1 MTADVATTT
10 RVATMSAAD
19 SGPKPRRFTADRAG
33 VYGFLLVCTLFFLIP
48 IYTMV
53 STSVKP
59 MPEVRATNVLSP
71 PRAPTLE
78 AWDSAWNSAC
88 TGLDCSGVKV
98 GFLNSIKIVVP
109 VVLLSILIGAVNGY
123 VLSFWRF
130 KGANLVFTIL
140 MVGAFIPLQIV
151 LYPLVKLWASIGLY
165 GSLAGLI
172 AVHVIFG
179 LPVVTLMYR
188 NFYASLPIEIFKAAR
203 VDGAGFWRIFWSIM
217 LPMSAPITIVVVIW
231 QATGAWNDYILGL
244 TFGGR
249 ENAPMT
255 VQLNN
260 IIGSQTGERQFNVE
274 MAATLMTAAIPLLIY
289 IVSGRWFVR
298 GITAGAVKG

>member
-1 MTADVATTT
+1 
-10 RVATMSAAD
+10 
-19 SGPKPRRFTADRAG
+19 
-33 VYGFLLVCTLFFLIP
+33 
-48 IYTMV
+48 
-53 STSVKP
+53 
-59 MPEVRATNVLSP
+59 MPEIRATNVMAP
-71 PRAPTLE
+71 PQAPTLH
-78 AWDSAWNSAC
+78 AWDAAWNTAC

-98 GFLNSIKIVVP
+98 GFMNSVRIVAP
-109 VVLLSILIGAVNGY
+109 VVLLSIFFGAVNGY

-130 KGANLVFTIL
+130 KGANLVFTVL
-140 MVGAFIPLQIV
+140 MLGAFIPLQVV
-151 LYPLVKLWASIGLY
+151 LYPLVRLWASIGVY
-165 GSLAGLI
+165 GSLVGVI

-217 LPMSAPITIVVVIW
+217 LPMSAPITIVVIIW

-249 ENAPMT
+249 GNAPMT

-274 MAATLMTAAIPLLIY
+274 MAATLMTAAVPLLIY
-289 IVSGRWFVR
+289 VVSGRWFVR
-298 GITAGAVKG
+298 GVAAGAVKG

>member
-1 MTADVATTT
+1 MSVDVATVPFTGT
-10 RVATMSAAD
+10 ETH
-19 SGPKPRRFTADRAG
+19 SGPKPRRFTADRAW

-59 MPEVRATNVLSP
+59 MPEIRATNVLAP
-71 PRAPTLE
+71 PQAPNLE
-78 AWDSAWNSAC
+78 SWDAAWNTAC

-98 GFLNSIKIVVP
+98 GFLNSVKIVVP

-130 KGANLVFTIL
+130 KGANLVFTVL

-151 LYPLVKLWASIGLY
+151 LYPLVKMWAAIGLY

-203 VDGAGFWRIFWSIM
+203 VDGAGFWLIFWSII

-274 MAATLMTAAIPLLIY
+274 MAATLMTAAVPLLIY
-289 IVSGRWFVR
+289 IVSGRWLVR

>member
-1 MTADVATTT
+1 MTAVATNTPLS
-10 RVATMSAAD
+10 RPSDAD
-19 SGPKPRRFTADRAG
+19 AGPKPHRFGPDRAG
-33 VYGFLLVCTLFFLIP
+33 VYGFLLACILFFLIP

-59 MPEVRATNVLSP
+59 MDEIRATNVLMP
-71 PRAPTLE
+71 PKAPTLQP
-78 AWDSAWNSAC
+78 WDTAWNSAC

-98 GFLNSIKIVVP
+98 GFLNSVRIVVP

-130 KGANLVFTIL
+130 RGANVVFTLL
-140 MVGAFIPLQIV
+140 MIGAFVPLQIV
-151 LYPLVKLWASIGLY
+151 LYPLVKLWAALGLY
-165 GSLAGLI
+165 GSLPGLI

-203 VDGAGFWRIFWSIM
+203 VDGAGFWRIFWSIL
-217 LPMSAPITIVVVIW
+217 LPMSAPITIVVIIW

-249 ENAPMT
+249 DIAPMT

-274 MAATLMTAAIPLLIY
+274 MAATLMTAAVPLLIY

-298 GITAGAVKG
+298 GIAAGAVKG

>member
-1 MTADVATTT
+1 MTEAAATPTGHRTDADA
-10 RVATMSAAD
+10 
-19 SGPKPRRFTADRAG
+19 GPKPRRFTVDRAG

-53 STSVKP
+53 STSVKE
-59 MPEVRATNVLSP
+59 MPEIRATNVLTP
-71 PRAPTLE
+71 PQAPTLQ
-78 AWDSAWNSAC
+78 AWDMAWNSAC

-98 GFLNSIKIVVP
+98 GFLNSVKIVLP
-109 VVLLSILIGAVNGY
+109 VVVLSILIGAVNGY

-130 KGANLVFTIL
+130 RGANLVFTVL
-140 MVGAFIPLQIV
+140 MIGAFIPLQVV
-151 LYPLVKLWASIGLY
+151 LYPLVRLWAALGIY
-165 GSLAGLI
+165 GSLAGVI

-188 NFYASLPIEIFKAAR
+188 NFYAGLPIEIFKAAR

-217 LPMSAPITIVVVIW
+217 LPMSAPITIVVIIW

-249 ENAPMT
+249 GNAPMT

-274 MAATLMTAAIPLLIY
+274 MAATLLTAAVPLLIY

>member
-1 MTADVATTT
+1 MTADIATAPFAGAQT
-10 RVATMSAAD
+10 D

-59 MPEVRATNVLSP
+59 MPEIRATNVLAP
-71 PRAPTLE
+71 PQAPNLE
-78 AWDSAWNSAC
+78 AWDAAWNTAC

-130 KGANLVFTIL
+130 KGANLVFTVL
-140 MVGAFIPLQIV
+140 MLGAFIPLQIV
-151 LYPLVKLWASIGLY
+151 LYPLVKMWAAIGLY

-217 LPMSAPITIVVVIW
+217 LPMSAPITIVVIIW

-274 MAATLMTAAIPLLIY
+274 MAATLMTAAVPLLIY

>member
-1 MTADVATTT
+1 MTDVTTQSF
-10 RVATMSAAD
+10 VASASD
-19 SGPKPRRFTADRAG
+19 THQGPRPRHFGWERIG
-33 VYGFLLVCTLFFLIP
+33 VYAFLIVAALFFLLP
-48 IYTMV
+48 IYVMV
-53 STSVKP
+53 STSLKP
-59 MPEVRATNVLSP
+59 MSEIRATNVLMP
-71 PRAPTLE
+71 VMAPTLD
-78 AWDSAWNSAC
+78 AWGQAWSQAC
-88 TGLDCSGVKV
+88 TGLNCTGVQA
-98 GFLNSIKIVVP
+98 GFFNSVKIVVP
-109 VVLLSILIGAVNGY
+109 VVALSILFGALNGY

-130 KGANLVFTIL
+130 KGANMVFAIL
-140 MVGAFIPLQIV
+140 MFGAFIPLQMV
-151 LYPLVKLWASIGLY
+151 LYPLVRLWAGL
-165 GSLAGLI
+165 GIFGTLPGVI
-172 AVHVIFG
+172 AIHVIFG

-188 NFYASLPIEIFKAAR
+188 NFYAGLPIEIFKAAR
-203 VDGAGFWRIFWSIM
+203 IDGAGFWRIFWSVI

-249 ENAPMT
+249 DNAPMT

-274 MAATLMTAAIPLLIY
+274 MAATMLTALVPLLVY

>member
-1 MTADVATTT
+1 MTADVAT
-10 RVATMSAAD
+10 VPFAGGGAN

-59 MPEVRATNVLSP
+59 MPEIRATNVLAP
-71 PRAPTLE
+71 PQAPNLQ
-78 AWDSAWNSAC
+78 AWDAAWNTAC

-130 KGANLVFTIL
+130 KGANLVFTVL

-151 LYPLVKLWASIGLY
+151 LYPLVKMWAAIGLY

-217 LPMSAPITIVVVIW
+217 LPMSAPITIVVIIW

-249 ENAPMT
+249 DNAPMT

-274 MAATLMTAAIPLLIY
+274 MAATLMTAAVPLLIY

>member
-1 MTADVATTT
+1 MTADVATLPLAGTD
-10 RVATMSAAD
+10 AD

-48 IYTMV
+48 IYTML

-59 MPEVRATNVLSP
+59 MPEIRATNVLAP
-71 PRAPTLE
+71 PQAPTLE

-130 KGANLVFTIL
+130 KGANLVFTVL

-151 LYPLVKLWASIGLY
+151 LYPLVKMWAAIGLY

-172 AVHVIFG
+172 AVHEIFV

-217 LPMSAPITIVVVIW
+217 LPMSAPITIVVIIW

-274 MAATLMTAAIPLLIY
+274 MAATLMTAAVPLLIY

>member
-1 MTADVATTT
+1 MTAATIVDSVAP
-10 RVATMSAAD
+10 ASDAHQ
-19 SGPKPRRFTADRAG
+19 GPRPRRFGWDRLG
-33 VYGFLLVCTLFFLIP
+33 VYAFLFVAALFFLLP
-48 IYTMV
+48 IYVMV
-53 STSVKP
+53 STSLKP
-59 MPEVRATNVLSP
+59 MEEIRATNVLMP
-71 PRAPTLE
+71 ALAPSFD
-78 AWDSAWNSAC
+78 AWGKAWNEAC
-88 TGLDCSGVKV
+88 TGLNCNGVQV
-98 GFLNSIKIVVP
+98 GFFNSIKIVVP
-109 VVLLSILIGAVNGY
+109 VVFLSILFGALNGY

-130 KGANLVFTIL
+130 KGANLVFAIL
-140 MVGAFIPLQIV
+140 MFGAFIPLQMV
-151 LYPLVKLWASIGLY
+151 LYPLVRLWAALGIFGTLP
-165 GSLAGLI
+165 GII
-172 AVHVIFG
+172 AMHVIFG

-188 NFYASLPIEIFKAAR
+188 NFYAGLPIEIFKAAR
-203 VDGAGFWRIFWSIM
+203 VDGAGFWRIFWSVI

-249 ENAPMT
+249 DNAPMT

-274 MAATLMTAAIPLLIY
+274 MAATMLTALVPLLVY

>member
-1 MTADVATTT
+1 MTDV
-10 RVATMSAAD
+10 VISAQQPD
-19 SGPKPRRFTADRAG
+19 RSGHAHAGRKPRRMSADRAG
-33 VYGFLLVCTLFFLIP
+33 VYAFLLICTLFFLIP

-53 STSVKP
+53 STSVKD
-59 MPEVRATNVLSP
+59 MADIRASNVLSP
-71 PRAPTLE
+71 PQQVTLA
-78 AWDSAWNSAC
+78 AWDTAWNSAC

-98 GFLNSIKIVVP
+98 GFLNSVKIVVP
-109 VVLLSILIGAVNGY
+109 VVLLSILLGAVNGY
-123 VLSFWRF
+123 VLSFWQFR
-130 KGANLVFTIL
+130 GANIVFTVL
-140 MVGAFIPLQIV
+140 MIGAFIPLQVV
-151 LYPLVKLWASIGLY
+151 LFPLVKMWAALGIY
-165 GSLAGLI
+165 GSLFGVI

-203 VDGAGFWRIFWSIM
+203 VDGAGFWRIFWSVM
-217 LPMSAPITIVVVIW
+217 LPMSAPITIVVIIW

-274 MAATLMTAAIPLLIY
+274 MAATLMTAAVPLLIY

-298 GITAGAVKG
+298 GIAAGAVKG

>member
-1 MTADVATTT
+1 MTAATL
-10 RVATMSAAD
+10 AD
-19 SGPKPRRFTADRAG
+19 PVVSLSDAHQGPRPRRLSWDRLG
-33 VYGFLLVCTLFFLIP
+33 VYAFLFVMALFFLLP
-48 IYTMV
+48 IYVMV
-53 STSVKP
+53 STSLKP
-59 MPEVRATNVLSP
+59 MAEIRATNVLMP
-71 PRAPTLE
+71 VMAPSFD
-78 AWDSAWNSAC
+78 AWGKAWNEAC
-88 TGLDCSGVKV
+88 TGLNCNGVQV
-98 GFLNSIKIVVP
+98 GFFNSVKIVVP
-109 VVLLSILIGAVNGY
+109 VVVLSILFGALNGY

-130 KGANLVFTIL
+130 KGANLVFAIL
-140 MVGAFIPLQIV
+140 MFGAFIPLQMV
-151 LYPLVKLWASIGLY
+151 LYPLVRLWAALGIFGTLP
-165 GSLAGLI
+165 GII
-172 AVHVIFG
+172 AMHVIFG

-188 NFYASLPIEIFKAAR
+188 NFYAGLPIEIFKAAR
-203 VDGAGFWRIFWSIM
+203 IDGAGFWRIFWSVI

-249 ENAPMT
+249 DNAPMT

-274 MAATLMTAAIPLLIY
+274 MAATMLTALVPLLVY

>member
-1 MTADVATTT
+1 MTDASIASVNSSDAHF
-10 RVATMSAAD
+10 
-19 SGPKPRRFTADRAG
+19 GPKPRSLTWDRLGIYA
-33 VYGFLLVCTLFFLIP
+33 FLIVAALFFLLP
-48 IYTMV
+48 IYVMV
-53 STSVKP
+53 STSLKP
-59 MPEVRATNVLSP
+59 MDEVRATNVLMP
-71 PRAPTLE
+71 AMAPTLD
-78 AWDSAWNSAC
+78 AWGKAWSEAC
-88 TGLDCSGVKV
+88 TGLNCNGVQV
-98 GFLNSIKIVVP
+98 GFFNSVKIVVP
-109 VVLLSILIGAVNGY
+109 VVVLSILFGALNGY

-130 KGANLVFTIL
+130 KGANLIFAIL
-140 MVGAFIPLQIV
+140 MFGAFIPLQMV
-151 LYPLVKLWASIGLY
+151 LYPLVRLWAALGIFGTLP
-165 GSLAGLI
+165 GII
-172 AVHVIFG
+172 AMHVIFG

-188 NFYASLPIEIFKAAR
+188 NFYAGLPIEIFKAAR
-203 VDGAGFWRIFWSIM
+203 IDGAGFWRIFWSVI

-249 ENAPMT
+249 DNAPMT

-274 MAATLMTAAIPLLIY
+274 MAATMLTALVPLLVY

>member
-1 MTADVATTT
+1 MSVTTLSAPAPGTAETDE
-10 RVATMSAAD
+10 
-19 SGPKPRRFTADRAG
+19 GPKPRRLTVDRVG
-33 VYGFLLVCTLFFLIP
+33 VYAFLVMCALFFLLP
-48 IYTMV
+48 VYTMV
-53 STSVKP
+53 STSVKD
-59 MPEVRATNVLSP
+59 MPEIRASNVLSP
-71 PRAPTLE
+71 PKAPNLN
-78 AWDSAWNSAC
+78 AWDAAWNTAC
-88 TGLDCSGVKV
+88 TGLDCTGVKV
-98 GFLNSIKIVVP
+98 GFLNSVKIVVP
-109 VVLLSILIGAVNGY
+109 VVVLSVLIGAVNGY

-130 KGANLVFTIL
+130 RGANAVFLVL
-140 MVGAFIPLQIV
+140 MLGAFIPLQIV
-151 LYPLVKLWASIGLY
+151 LYPLVKMWAAIGIY
-165 GSLAGLI
+165 GSLVGVI

-217 LPMSAPITIVVVIW
+217 MPMSAPITIVVIIW

-249 ENAPMT
+249 EVSPMT

-274 MAATLMTAAIPLLIY
+274 MAATLMTAAVPLLIY

-298 GITAGAVKG
+298 GVAAGAVKG

>member
-1 MTADVATTT
+1 MTAATI
-10 RVATMSAAD
+10 AD
-19 SGPKPRRFTADRAG
+19 SVAPASDAHQGPRPRRFGWDRLG
-33 VYGFLLVCTLFFLIP
+33 VYAFLFVAALFFLLP
-48 IYTMV
+48 IYVMV
-53 STSVKP
+53 STSLKP
-59 MPEVRATNVLSP
+59 MEEIRATNVLMP
-71 PRAPTLE
+71 ALAPSFD
-78 AWDSAWNSAC
+78 AWGKAWNEAC
-88 TGLDCSGVKV
+88 TGLNCNGVQV
-98 GFLNSIKIVVP
+98 GFFNSIKIVVP
-109 VVLLSILIGAVNGY
+109 VVFLSILFGALNGY

-130 KGANLVFTIL
+130 KGANLVFAIL
-140 MVGAFIPLQIV
+140 MFGAFIPLQMV
-151 LYPLVKLWASIGLY
+151 LYPLVRLWAALGIFGTLP
-165 GSLAGLI
+165 GII
-172 AVHVIFG
+172 AMHVIFG

-188 NFYASLPIEIFKAAR
+188 NFYAGLPIEIFKAAR
-203 VDGAGFWRIFWSIM
+203 VDGAGFWRIFWSVI

-249 ENAPMT
+249 DNAPMT

-274 MAATLMTAAIPLLIY
+274 MAATMLTALVPLLVY

>member
-1 MTADVATTT
+1 MTDAALSATIPGTSEADT
-10 RVATMSAAD
+10 
-19 SGPKPRRFTADRAG
+19 GPRPHRFTASRAG
-33 VYGFLLVCTLFFLIP
+33 LYGFVLMCTLFFLLP
-48 IYTMV
+48 IYVMV
-53 STSVKP
+53 STSVKD
-59 MPEVRATNVLSP
+59 MPEIRESNVLAP
-71 PRAPTLE
+71 PQAPTLQ
-78 AWDSAWNSAC
+78 AWDAAWNTAC

-98 GFLNSIKIVVP
+98 GFTNSVKIVVP
-109 VVLLSILIGAVNGY
+109 VVLLSILLGAVNGY

-130 KGANLVFTIL
+130 RGANLVFTVL
-140 MVGAFIPLQIV
+140 LLGAFIPLQVV
-151 LYPLVKLWASIGLY
+151 LFPLVKLWAAVGIY
-165 GSLAGLI
+165 GSLVGII

-203 VDGAGFWRIFWSIM
+203 VDGAGFWRIFWSVI
-217 LPMSAPITIVVVIW
+217 LPMSAPITVVVVIW

-249 ENAPMT
+249 TNAPMT

-274 MAATLMTAAIPLLIY
+274 MAATLMTAAVPLLIY

-298 GITAGAVKG
+298 GIAAGAVKG